1 MLIHNNEKLEGGVML
16 SKISLSNFKSF
27 KSLEDLDL
35 RKLTIIAGKNS
46 CGKSSI
52 LQSLLLLKQSLGA
65 KDKASL
71 VLDGDYL
78 TYSNLQ
84 DVSFGKPQV
93 NHSKIGYTFET
104 LSMKGEKVKYHVE
117 FRNRNINGNYFPR
130 VSELYKLTDDKKIH
144 LNNLPSED
152 RIRDFISKVLP
163 FKSESGSIE
172 FTVGEIKYDA
182 FIPDSIDVEVS
193 LDKQGLQKFELPYMA
208 LKSVSDVYPLIK
220 IKETIS
226 NIKYLSPVRATP
238 DRAYVHYSLDA
249 DELMHDGSNS
259 AHVLWSKQDEQV
271 FWNNSQMP
279 LIEALSECLDTMGLS
294 QQITPE
300 RIGDIL
306 YKVSVSDNNSKS
318 NLSLADVGF
327 GYSQILPVILL
338 GLLSDSGSTLLL
350 EQPEIHLH
358 PSSSAN
364 LADLFLN
371 LIKDERRII
380 VETHSPELINR
391 LRLRVIENPE
401 LKDDINIVFVEPS
414 NEGATI
420 KQFEIDEDGMFPEW
434 PDGFL
439 DESEKI
445 LRAIMEAR
453 LNKADDEW

>member
-1 MLIHNNEKLEGGVML
+1 ML
-16 SKISLSNFKSF
+16 SKISLANFKSF
-27 KSLEDLDL
+27 KNLEDLDL
-35 RKLTIIAGKNS
+35 RKLTVIAGKNS

-84 DVSFGKPQV
+84 DISFGKPQI
-93 NHSKIGYTFET
+93 NQSKIGYTFET
-104 LSMKGEKVKYHVE
+104 LSVKGETIKYCVE
-117 FRNRNINGNYFPR
+117 FKNKNINGNYFPR
-130 VSELYKLTDDKKIH
+130 VSKLYKLSNEKKIH
-144 LNNLPSED
+144 LNNIPSDKNTKEFLLNILSTKNGD
-152 RIRDFISKVLP
+152 ND
-163 FKSESGSIE
+163 IE

-182 FIPDSIDVEVS
+182 FIPESIDVQVTLES
-193 LDKQGLQKFELPYMA
+193 HELRNFELPYMA
-208 LKSVSDVYPLIK
+208 LTSFSDIYPLIK
-220 IKETIS
+220 VRESIRK
-226 NIKYLSPVRATP
+226 IKYLSPVRATP

-249 DELMHDGSNS
+249 DALLHDGSNS
-259 AHVLWSKQDEQV
+259 AHVLWSKKEEQV
-271 FWNNSQMP
+271 LWKNKKLP
-279 LIEALSECLDTMGLS
+279 LIEALSECLDCMGLS
-294 QQITPE
+294 QQIKPE

-306 YKVSVSDNNSKS
+306 YKVSVSDKNSKY

-338 GLLSDSGSTLLL
+338 GLLSNSDSTLLL

-358 PSSSAN
+358 PSSAAN

-371 LIKDERRII
+371 FIKDGKRII

-391 LRLRVIENPE
+391 LRLRVIENPK

-414 NEGATI
+414 SEGSTI

-434 PDGFL
+434 PEGFL

-445 LRAIMEAR
+445 LRAIMKAR
-453 LNKADDEW
+453 LNKANDEW